1 MKSVKEIVQKY
12 YDEYG
17 DLAFGVEIIRDKNF
31 PKQVEVKSFWGSLTI
46 YENICRDL
54 RKEKYTVFG

>member
-17 DLAFGVEIIRDKNF
+17 DSFGVEIITNKTFPKRVEIKNF
-31 PKQVEVKSFWGSLTI
+31 WGKLNI
-46 YENICRDL
+46 YESICSDL